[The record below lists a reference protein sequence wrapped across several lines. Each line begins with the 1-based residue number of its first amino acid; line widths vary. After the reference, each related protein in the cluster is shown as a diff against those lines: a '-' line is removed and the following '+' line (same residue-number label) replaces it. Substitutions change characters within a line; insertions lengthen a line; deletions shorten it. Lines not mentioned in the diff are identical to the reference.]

1 MNSLLRGMGVSGST
15 GTATTSSQYPQQ
27 QNQLEQHQQP
37 LPPQPP
43 TATELARRAPHA
55 GFLQKLGSN
64 IPTYKRRFFVLQPS
78 TQLYYFV
85 SPNDTMPRG
94 AIAIDEARIERMTML
109 DGMNNH
115 NQSSKFALHWP
126 DGSSIQLEARS
137 AEMADAWCD
146 SLQRERLPYV
156 RSQLEESQQHCA
168 EAQGEIDDLKRQLEQ
183 YRFVEQD
190 RDGALEDARRW
201 KQQFEALDE
210 SLRLL
215 ANHVRK
221 MPSTEEALKVAL
233 ADNRESESETAEAVL
248 SPQSFDDNAN
258 DDNDDNDV
266 PRDKTNNNELVSGEM
281 KLRETAS
288 CDVLEEQQPQINEEG
303 VLFATPEMK
312 GNEEKKEDED
322 TESGDTKQVT
332 SNIQN
337 NVNLSRDVSL
347 LDDDAAAEVAAALLF
362 QSNNI
367 IEDLDAPGQHFSSLV
382 NACQQL
388 RENLRLA
395 SEEATTAV
403 EDSKEAH
410 TRAESLQKRM
420 TKAEKQLC
428 QLWEENCSIR
438 KVLKQK
444 KRERRVLVREVK
456 SLMEQQQHKEQLH
469 CQALRE
475 AELSQRHYKTKTK
488 SNRGA
493 PNADDSATVIGSD
506 EERLINE
513 LEEHV
518 VSSIRLNQEFLS
530 PASDTKRHQKIS
542 SSSTFTTAASTKSGI
557 SDHPSTARLVSNNA
571 ASNRVGANP
580 DSFHPAVSSLFDGGS
595 SDSDSE
601 TEDEATDI
609 KAQLGIAVSSKY
621 KGNKAA
627 PTAELATGKIGVY
640 QPVHIDTD
648 ARSISSVAASFGGGS
663 NSSIGRSQGSSP
675 LRPNPLLQLD
685 QEEDEVRSKEE
696 KLFKP
701 ISVAQSGNA
710 TSRLVCP
717 LADVV
722 QTKPNLLLHKGRRT
736 IEGARSNQED
746 LQVYHVTFY
755 TRKIGLQF
763 QKVPPPP
770 TRSRGLLT
778 DAMTADLAGGAH
790 ANCKTAAE
798 LKRVATISDWA
809 KTPGDNASGRD
820 SALQLATPIDAVLVC
835 GFEGFDDSGN
845 NVRPKLGS
853 RLVAFDGISVEIGEW
868 TFDSIRKGIQARSRP
883 LTLSFRNDFLT
894 TDQRAI
900 MTKVVE
906 QMEKDQAL
914 SAPSVAGLGKSDL
927 PQNVPVARPPSE
939 IPSLESAPSHETAHF
954 VNETTINAANT
965 IEYGYHKRPDFD
977 EDDLTVSTTGYYSD
991 YQNGHSHH
999 QQPHYQ
1005 QRRFTASSNGS
1016 FGSGRPPP
1024 SGSYS
1029 YRSFSEAGSSASA
1042 LSSAIGP
1049 LMSNLMSGISAEK
1062 KRAKAPPDYLLR
1074 RDPVENTPEH
1084 QDFRSNLL

>member
-1 MNSLLRGMGVSGST
+1 
-15 GTATTSSQYPQQ
+15 
-27 QNQLEQHQQP
+27 
-37 LPPQPP
+37 
-43 TATELARRAPHA
+43 
-55 GFLQKLGSN
+55 
-64 IPTYKRRFFVLQPS
+64 
-78 TQLYYFV
+78 
-85 SPNDTMPRG
+85 MPRG
-94 AIAIDEARIERMTML
+94 AIAIDEARIERL
-109 DGMNNH
+109 ADGNH
-115 NQSSKFALHWP
+115 NNSNINHPSSKFALHWP

-137 AEMADAWCD
+137 AEIADAWCD
-146 SLQRERLPYV
+146 SLQQERLPYV
-156 RSQLEESQQHCA
+156 RAQLEESQQRYA
-168 EAQGEIDDLKRQLEQ
+168 EAQGEMDDLKRQIEQ

-221 MPSTEEALKVAL
+221 FPTTEEAPKEAL
-233 ADNRESESETAEAVL
+233 ADSVKPESETVDAILA
-248 SPQSFDDNAN
+248 PQSFDA
-258 DDNDDNDV
+258 DV
-266 PRDKTNNNELVSGEM
+266 NHEKDGIEVISDKTNELVSE
-281 KLRETAS
+281 KNKHRKNVS
-288 CDVLEEQQPQINEEG
+288 SDVLEEPGPQINEEE

-312 GNEEKKEDED
+312 DRAGRSGTEIEEKKEDEE
-322 TESGDTKQVT
+322 TEPHDAKEVINKDNQR
-332 SNIQN
+332 
-337 NVNLSRDVSL
+337 NVNVSRDVSL

-362 QSNNI
+362 RSNNI
-367 IEDLDAPGQHFSSLV
+367 IEHLGAPGQHFSSLV

-410 TRAESLQKRM
+410 TRAENLQKRM

-428 QLWEENCSIR
+428 QMWEENCSIR

-456 SLMEQQQHKEQLH
+456 SLMEQHQQQEQLH
-469 CQALRE
+469 SQALRE
-475 AELSQRHYKTKTK
+475 AELSQRHYKAKTN

-530 PASDTKRHQKIS
+530 PVADTKGHQKIS
-542 SSSTFTTAASTKSGI
+542 SSSTFTTAASTKSGT
-557 SDHPSTARLVSNNA
+557 SEHPSTARLASNNA
-571 ASNRVGANP
+571 SSRRVGENP
-580 DSFHPAVSSLFDGGS
+580 DSSHPAVSSLFDGSS

-609 KAQLGIAVSSKY
+609 RTQLGIAVPQKD
-621 KGNKAA
+621 KGKKTSA
-627 PTAELATGKIGVY
+627 TVGLAKGKIGMR
-640 QPVHIDTD
+640 QPAYGDID

-663 NSSIGRSQGSSP
+663 NSSVGRSLGSSP

-722 QTKPNLLLHKGRRT
+722 QTKPNLLLRKGT
-736 IEGARSNQED
+736 IDGIRSNRED

-770 TRSRGLLT
+770 TKSRGLLT

-790 ANCKTAAE
+790 GNCKTAAE
-798 LKRVATISDWA
+798 LKRVAIISDWA
-809 KTPGDNASGRD
+809 KTPGGNADRD
-820 SALQLATPIDAVLVC
+820 GVLQLATPIDAVLVC

-845 NVRPKLGS
+845 NVRPKLGA
-853 RLVAFDGISVEIGEW
+853 RLVAFDGVSVEIGKW

-900 MTKVVE
+900 MTKVVA
-906 QMEKDQAL
+906 QMEKDQL
-914 SAPSVAGLGKSDL
+914 TFAPSVAGFGQSDL
-927 PQNVPVARPPSE
+927 PQNIARPPSE
-939 IPSLESAPSHETAHF
+939 IPSLGSAPSHETAHF
-954 VNETTINAANT
+954 VNETTFKASNT

-977 EDDLTVSTTGYYSD
+977 EDDLTVSTTGYHSD
-991 YQNGHSHH
+991 YQNFHSHH
-999 QQPHYQ
+999 QHHQ

-1049 LMSNLMSGISAEK
+1049 LMSNSMSGISAEK
-1062 KRAKAPPDYLLR
+1062 KTMKAPDYLSR
-1074 RDPVENTPEH
+1074 RDPVEDTPQH